1 MPHGGPDARDYIAF
15 DWWAQF
21 MANRGYVVLQPNFRG
36 SDGYGGA
43 FLAAGRNE
51 WGLKMNTDL
60 ADGVAKLVA
69 DGIVDPKRVCIV
81 GASYGGYAALAAAA
95 AGDGV
100 YACAVSFAGV
110 SDPEEM
116 LKAIE
121 RRAGRES
128 EAFSFWTA
136 RIGDRHSD
144 ADSGRIAATAP
155 ARHADRIQ
163 IPLLLMHATGDT
175 TVPIAQSRDMRDAMG
190 RAHKPVT
197 LIELD
202 GDDHYLDLGQTR
214 NRVLA
219 EIEKFLNA
227 NIGPR

>member
-1 MPHGGPDARDYIAF
+1 MPHGGPDARDYMAF

-21 MANRGYVVLQPNFRG
+21 MASRGYAVLQPNFRG

-69 DGIVDPKRVCIV
+69 DGIADPKRVCIV

-95 AGDGV
+95 AGDGI

-121 RRAGRES
+121 RRSGRES
-128 EAFSFWTA
+128 ESFSYWSV
-136 RIGDRHSD
+136 RIGDRHSSAD
-144 ADSGRIAATAP
+144 AARIAETAP

-163 IPLLLMHATGDT
+163 IPVLLMHAAGDT
-175 TVPIAQSRDMRDAMG
+175 TVPIAQSRDMRDALN
-190 RAHKPVT
+190 RARKPMQF
-197 LIELD
+197 IEIQ
-202 GDDHYLDLGQTR
+202 GDDHYLDLGETR
-214 NRVLA
+214 VRVLT
-219 EIEKFLNA
+219 EIEKFLAA